1 MIKLFITDVDGTLT
15 DGSVMYTEHGE
26 ESITFNRKDGLG
38 FRYLKEKNIP
48 VMFLSGEDNGAIR
61 TRIDKL
67 GVEYHLLGVEDKKER
82 LTKFLFQQQIEWKDV
97 AYIGDDV
104 NDLDC
109 LAKVGYPACPADAA
123 YSVTQIP
130 NIYVCGT
137 DGGKGAVREFIEYLL
152 VLMDKRQQRR
162 STVGQGRDY

>member
-15 DGSVMYTEHGE
+15 DGGVYYSEHGE
-26 ESITFNRKDGLG
+26 ESIKFNRKDGLG

-48 VMFLSGEDNGAIR
+48 AMFCSGEDNGAIR
-61 TRIDKL
+61 KRMDKL
-67 GVEYHLLGVEDKKER
+67 SIEYHLLGVSDKKER
-82 LTKFLFQQQIEWKDV
+82 IDKFLFSQQIDWKDV

-109 LAKVGYPACPADAA
+109 LAKAGYPACPADAA

-130 NIYVCGT
+130 KIYVCGT
-137 DGGKGAVREFIEYLL
+137 EGGHGAVREFIEYLL
-152 VLMDKRQQRR
+152 VTLDAKNLRR
-162 STVGQGRDY
+162 STVGQGRSY